1 MRIAM
6 VMLAGLMAQA
16 AFAAPRQFA
25 RITVCVE
32 RHPAVAEAEPVA
44 WSIFH
49 SVGVTIEWHGIRACP
64 ADGIVVTLR
73 AETPANMRPGSLACA
88 LPYEGTHIEVFFDRI
103 QRFSRDQ
110 PSPVLAHVLVHEI
123 THILQGVARHS
134 ESGIM
139 KADFTAAD
147 FRQMQV
153 KPLPFTAD
161 DIDMIR
167 MGVQKREAAHV
178 AAAAE

>member
-6 VMLAGLMAQA
+6 MVLAGLMAHA
-16 AFAAPRQFA
+16 AFAGPKQFA
-25 RITVCVE
+25 RVTVCVDGQ
-32 RHPAVAEAEPVA
+32 RAVAAAEPVA

-49 SVGVTIEWHGIRACP
+49 SAGVTIEWHGIRACP
-64 ADGIVVTLR
+64 ADGIVITLR
-73 AETPANMRPGSLACA
+73 AETPASLRPGSLAFA
-88 LPYEGTHIEVFFDRI
+88 QPYEGTHIEIFYDRI
-103 QRFSRDQ
+103 ERLSGDKT
-110 PSPVLAHVLVHEI
+110 SLVLSHVIAHEV

-139 KADFTAAD
+139 KASFTAAD
-147 FRQMQV
+147 VRQMLV

-167 MGVQKREAAHV
+167 MGVEKREAEHV
-178 AAAAE
+178 AAGAE